1 MTKDARAPGP
11 AVAQPGVSWQDATV
25 AEPRRSPE
33 DTKPTSESGEDS
45 VDSLVRNVARAPA
58 VQEGRVTIPL
68 SPGSVIAGYLLR
80 RSLGEGGM
88 GVVWEAE
95 RVGTGTPVAMKFL
108 KRSDPDEGVS
118 RRFLREARA
127 IRAVKHPS
135 VVTVHDVLELGD
147 GSPVMVMELLR
158 GETLAERLARQSVMA
173 LPELAPILVDVCSA
187 VACAHSLGIVHRD
200 LKPENIFL
208 VSSAGGHTVK
218 VLDFGLAKLTAADG
232 DAARTA
238 GGGSTG
244 AGVLLGTLLYMAPEQ
259 LRGEKGIDHR
269 ADIWALGTIMYEALS
284 GSTPA
289 RTVAEIY
296 RVVLLGA
303 MVPLGE
309 RAPHLPPPI
318 LELVGRMLSHD
329 REQRPNDV
337 REVLDALSRYA
348 AR

>member
-1 MTKDARAPGP
+1 MTRDGQTPGP
-11 AVAQPGVSWQDATV
+11 AVARPGFSWQDATV
-25 AEPRRSPE
+25 AEPSSPPE
-33 DTKPTSESGEDS
+33 DTPPASESGEES
-45 VDSLVRNVARAPA
+45 IDSLVRNVARAPA
-58 VQEGRVTIPL
+58 VGGKVTLLL
-68 SPGSVIAGYLLR
+68 SPGSVIAGYRLR
-80 RSLGEGGM
+80 RNLGEGGM

-95 RVGTGTPVAMKFL
+95 HVGTGTRVAMKFL
-108 KRSDPDEGVS
+108 KRADPDEGVS

-127 IRAVKHPS
+127 ARAVKHPS
-135 VVTVHDVLELGD
+135 VVAVHDVLELED
-147 GSPVMVMELLR
+147 GCPVMVMELLQ
-158 GETLAERLARQSVMA
+158 GETLADRLARQSVIA
-173 LPELAPILVDVCSA
+173 LPELAPILVDVCAA
-187 VACAHSLGIVHRD
+187 VGCAHSLGIVHRD

-208 VSSAGGHTVK
+208 VSSPEGRTVK
-218 VLDFGLAKLTAADG
+218 VLDFGLAKLTADDG

-269 ADIWALGTIMYEALS
+269 VDIWALGTIMYEALS

-309 RAPHLPPPI
+309 RAPHLPPSI
-318 LELVGRMLSHD
+318 LDLVDRMLSHD
-329 REQRPNDV
+329 RQQRPGDI
-337 REVLDALSRYA
+337 REVVDVLSGYTPR
-348 AR
+348 